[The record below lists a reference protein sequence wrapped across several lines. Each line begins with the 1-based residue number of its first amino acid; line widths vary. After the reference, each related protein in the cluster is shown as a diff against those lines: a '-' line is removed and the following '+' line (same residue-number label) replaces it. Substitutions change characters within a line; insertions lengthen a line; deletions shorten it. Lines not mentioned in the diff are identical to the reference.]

1 MIITPYITDAIIE
14 ECEHP
19 QTRIMTGSGHIIEDK
34 LASPPLFQSGT
45 ASGRYEPGGCIASS
59 MTVQIYDYNGEEA
72 PFFTN
77 GTELRLQVKYRTQT
91 EWTTIGSVN
100 INDQSTDGKVI
111 TLTCYDR
118 LKDGDKITYNGQFPA
133 TINQIMQTAAGQL
146 NIQVSQLPPAGGSI
160 TIDPEQTPSMT
171 VRQALLYAAQAAGCF
186 IRIDENGALS
196 AGWYNLSDIR
206 KTYKDAFGGEF
217 APTHIYT
224 GVQVAGE
231 IQGNEGYIYT
241 LDGNPFITENNA
253 AQIRQ
258 RLYDA
263 LVGVPVPSVSISV
276 LTDPRLQP
284 GDTVKVPCFGGS
296 GQVLVYTMPI
306 TSISFRGTMR
316 ETISCET
323 GTADQLQDKR
333 TASAHE
339 QTEQILKD
347 AKTYTD
353 QQIAGMGGDY
363 IETEDGHGQRTT
375 IENGHLTGT
384 FTAEPGAEGKR
395 NMILPLDWTI
405 AVDLG
410 KRKGGSQ
417 DAHYFAKPLYVQ
429 RAIYQTGEA
438 SLPEITE
445 TDLGLPVVLQEYGT
459 SELYAYQWESRQT
472 AEGATIYSVGRV
484 LEMTH
489 GFTPYAAQ
497 TSIRH
502 YGGDDWTFA
511 DEAWVEDPIWTTH
524 TLIDNTDGHLTAY
537 KATWLVCVRVVSTKP
552 QNNICIECLIYG
564 SQDMIVTE

>member
-1 MIITPYITDAIIE
+1 MIITPYITDTIIE

-72 PFFTN
+72 PYFTN
-77 GTELRLQVKYRTQT
+77 GTELRLQVKYRTQS
-91 EWTTIGSVN
+91 EWTTIGAVN

-133 TINQIMQTAAGQL
+133 TIDQIIQTAAGQL

-171 VRQALLYAAQAAGCF
+171 VRQALLYSAQAAGCF

-206 KTYKDAFGGEF
+206 KTYEDAFGGEF

-231 IQGNEGYIYT
+231 IQGSEGYVYT

-284 GDTVKVPCFGGS
+284 GDTVQVPCFGGS

-323 GTADQLQDKR
+323 ATADQLQDKR

-339 QTEQILKD
+339 QTERVLED
-347 AKTYTD
+347 AKAYTD

-375 IENGHLTGT
+375 IENGHLSGT
-384 FTAEPGAEGKR
+384 FTADPGTDGKR

-410 KRKGGSQ
+410 KDTEGNNK
-417 DAHYFAKPLYVQ
+417 AHYFAKPICAQ
-429 RAIYQTGEA
+429 GAIYAAEQTGN
-438 SLPEITE
+438 LPKITE
-445 TDLGLPVVLQEYGT
+445 TDLGLPTVLQHYGT
-459 SELYAYQWESRQT
+459 GRLYTSNWESRQT
-472 AEGATIYSVGRV
+472 SEGTTIYSVGRV
-484 LEMTH
+484 FQMVQ

-497 TSIRH
+497 PSIRH
-502 YGGDDWTFA
+502 YEDAWTFA
-511 DEAWVEDPIWTTH
+511 DEAWIEDPIWTTH
-524 TLIDNTDGHLTAY
+524 TIIDNTDGHLTAY
-537 KATWLVCVRVVSTKP
+537 QATWLVCVRAVSTKP
-552 QNNICIECLIYG
+552 QNNIALDCQIYG
-564 SQDMIVTE
+564 TQGMIVTE